1 MSLLARTTLTYLI
14 MFAIFSVL
22 IPIVHIFVSSWLL
35 SGLIAGLGVRF
46 FRVYLRQ
53 RRSAR
58 L

>member
-1 MSLLARTTLTYLI
+1 MNLLARTTITYLI
-14 MFAIFSVL
+14 MFAVFSVL
-22 IPIVHIFVSSWLL
+22 IPIVHVFVSSWLL

-46 FRVYLRQ
+46 LRVYLQQ